1 MNPLGTVPVLV
12 TEDGNKEIGIV
23 NVRNYLMEKYG
34 DKQIFRGKFS
44 NCSHSCKC
52 PSCPFIVILLFA
64 LSVYSNLHAG
74 SCGRISS
81 RNLKRDTT
89 KY

>member
-1 MNPLGTVPVLV
+1 MEFLAVNPLGTVPVLV

-44 NCSHSCKC
+44 TCSHSCKC
-52 PSCPFIVILLFA
+52 PSCPSIHTFICPV
-64 LSVYSNLHAG
+64 
-74 SCGRISS
+74 RIF
-81 RNLKRDTT
+81 
-89 KY
+89 